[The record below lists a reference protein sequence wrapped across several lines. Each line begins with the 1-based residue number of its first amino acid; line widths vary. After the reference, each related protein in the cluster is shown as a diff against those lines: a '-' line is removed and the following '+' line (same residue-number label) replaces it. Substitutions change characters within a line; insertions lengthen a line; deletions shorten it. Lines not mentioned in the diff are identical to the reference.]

1 MKILQSLAIA
11 TLLTS
16 VTSLS
21 EATILK
27 TSFYKSG
34 RLTASGE
41 KFSTY
46 KPTAASNSYEFG
58 TILQLSYNG
67 KKTNVCIND
76 NGNFAKH
83 HRQLDVTKSVAKKL
97 KFVKD
102 GVVTLHSRVLFK
114 PKTKISCQAAWG
126 LL

>member
-1 MKILQSLAIA
+1 MKLLQNIA
-11 TLLTS
+11 LTVLLTS

-41 KFSTY
+41 KFSPY
-46 KPTAASNSYEFG
+46 KPTAASNSYKFG

-67 KKTNVCIND
+67 KTTKVCVND
-76 NGNFAKH
+76 NGGFAKH
-83 HRQLDVTKSVAKKL
+83 KRQLDVSKSVAKKL

-102 GVVTLHSRVLFK
+102 GVVTLHSKVLFK
-114 PKTKISCQAAWG
+114 PKTKISCKEAWG
-126 LL
+126 LV